1 MSIDLFGCTPGPH
14 NSIMDIAGI
23 GVGHAICDDGQ
34 GDSGVTVIATP
45 SGATA
50 SVDVRGGGPGTRETD
65 LLSPPNTVEAI
76 HAIALCGGSA
86 FGLDAA
92 TGAMAELEHRGIGF
106 PVLGAEHPDK
116 IVPIVPAAV
125 IFDLLL
131 GKWDSRPTA
140 STGRDATRAA
150 LAALDTELDTALD
163 TALDTE
169 LDNEPTGDP
178 HASGN
183 LGAGLGAAAGAL
195 KGGFG
200 QASAVFPEGTPLAGV
215 TVAAAMVV
223 NPQGAIFDPAT
234 GLPWGVAAELGNEF
248 SRYGVDRRGKVPAGG
263 VEEMRRMNLLG
274 TKITTEALN
283 TTIGVVATDA
293 PLTKAQA
300 KRMAMSS
307 HDGLA
312 RAIRPAHMPMD
323 GDTIFGMSVGEKAA
337 EDADK
342 AAQTVDPVAMSM
354 ISAVAANAVER
365 AIVHAVLAAET
376 AFDTPSWRDVAWGS

>member
-76 HAIALCGGSA
+76 HAVALCGGSA

-131 GKWDSRPTA
+131 GKWDSRPTS
-140 STGRDATRAA
+140 STGREATRAA
-150 LAALDTELDTALD
+150 LAALDT
-163 TALDTE
+163 ALDTE
-169 LDNEPTGDP
+169 LDTELDSEPTGDP

-215 TVAAAMVV
+215 TVSAAMVV

-248 SRYGVDRRGKVPAGG
+248 SRYGVDRRGEVPAGG
-263 VEEMRRMNLLG
+263 VEKMRSMNLLG

>member
-14 NSIMDIAGI
+14 NSLMDIAGI

-34 GDSGVTVIATP
+34 GDSGVTVIATL

-116 IVPIVPAAV
+116 IVPFVPAAV

-140 STGRDATRAA
+140 STGRAATRAA

-163 TALDTE
+163 
-169 LDNEPTGDP
+169 NGPTGDP

-248 SRYGVDRRGKVPAGG
+248 SRYGVDRRGEVPAGG
-263 VEEMRRMNLLG
+263 VEKMRGMNLLG

-293 PLTKAQA
+293 PLTKAQT

>member
-14 NSIMDIAGI
+14 NSLMDIAGI

-140 STGRDATRAA
+140 STGRAATRAA

-163 TALDTE
+163 
-169 LDNEPTGDP
+169 NGPTGDP

-248 SRYGVDRRGKVPAGG
+248 SRYGVDRRGEVPAGG
-263 VEEMRRMNLLG
+263 VEKMRGMNLLG

-323 GDTIFGMSVGEKAA
+323 GDTIFGMSVGEKTA

>member
-140 STGRDATRAA
+140 STGREATRAA
-150 LAALDTELDTALD
+150 LAALDT
-163 TALDTE
+163 ALDTE
-169 LDNEPTGDP
+169 LDSEPTGDP
-178 HASGN
+178 HVSGN

-195 KGGFG
+195 KD
-200 QASAVFPEGTPLAGV
+200 SA
-215 TVAAAMVV
+215 
-223 NPQGAIFDPAT
+223 
-234 GLPWGVAAELGNEF
+234 
-248 SRYGVDRRGKVPAGG
+248 
-263 VEEMRRMNLLG
+263 
-274 TKITTEALN
+274 
-283 TTIGVVATDA
+283 
-293 PLTKAQA
+293 
-300 KRMAMSS
+300 
-307 HDGLA
+307 
-312 RAIRPAHMPMD
+312 RPARCSP
-323 GDTIFGMSVGEKAA
+323 
-337 EDADK
+337 
-342 AAQTVDPVAMSM
+342 
-354 ISAVAANAVER
+354 R
-365 AIVHAVLAAET
+365 ARRWL
-376 AFDTPSWRDVAWGS
+376 G